1 MSLEEKD
8 LNPFRNA
15 KTKEEKEQVWK
26 SLRAI
31 SKPVSK
37 EEARRR
43 MKEAIEAQKRD
54 RQP

>member
-15 KTKEEKEQVWK
+15 KTKEEREQVWK

-31 SKPVSK
+31 SKPISK
-37 EEARRR
+37 EEALRR
-43 MKEAIEAQKRD
+43 MKEASEAQKKNK
-54 RQP
+54 

>member
-1 MSLEEKD
+1 MNSEEKD

-15 KTKEEKEQVWK
+15 KTKEDREKVWR

-37 EEARRR
+37 EEADRLA
-43 MKEAIEAQKRD
+43 KEALRLQRSNK
-54 RQP
+54 